1 MKGLILDEKEIVL
14 QYERLKNVNKVAELF
29 NISVSTV
36 QRRLKKNG
44 IIFTSKYHTLNE
56 VEVLERYSLLKN
68 IHKVAEYFN
77 MSISPIKKIL
87 KINGIDLTNR
97 RYDVNHN
104 FFDEID
110 SESKAYWLG
119 FLFADGYI
127 RERKTG
133 NSLELKLSYKDKEH
147 IELFKNTINSNHKII
162 DGYNQ
167 VKYKGGISSARMLHL
182 AIYSSKLVD
191 SIRKQ
196 GIHSRKTFTITKPNI
211 DENLISHFIRGFF
224 DGDGSFV
231 FVEKKRNTSSF
242 ACASDS
248 FRNFLI
254 ETLSN
259 NGINVKY
266 YGGIKLEII
275 NKFDNLN
282 FYNYIYKNATIFLN
296 RKKQKYEEFR
306 KYYGYDN

>member
-1 MKGLILDEKEIVL
+1 MKKLVLNEKELVV
-14 QYERLKNVNKVAELF
+14 QYEELKDVKKVADIF
-29 NISVSTV
+29 NISVSTA

-44 IIFTSKYHTLNE
+44 IIFTSKYHTLNSI
-56 VEVLERYSLLKN
+56 EVLEKYSSLKS

-77 MSISPIKKIL
+77 VSISPIIKVL
-87 KINGIDLTNR
+87 KINGINLTNR

-147 IELFKNTINSNHKII
+147 IELFKNTINSNHKIT

-182 AIYSSKLVD
+182 AIYSSKLVN
-191 SIRKQ
+191 SIKKK
-196 GIHSRKTFTITKPNI
+196 GIHSRKTFTITKPDI
-211 DENLISHFIRGFF
+211 DKSLISHFIRGYF
-224 DGDGSFV
+224 DGDGSFSFNV
-231 FVEKKRNTSSF
+231 KTHANKTNF
-242 ACASDS
+242 ACASKE
-248 FRNFLI
+248 FREFLI
-254 ETLSN
+254 SELSRN
-259 NGINVKY
+259 DINLKC
-266 YGGIKLEII
+266 YGGIILYIQ
-275 NKFDNLN
+275 NKVDNLK
-282 FYNYIYKNATIFLN
+282 FYNYLYENATIYLE
-296 RKKQKYEEFR
+296 RKKEKYEEFR
-306 KYYGYDN
+306 GYYW

>member
-1 MKGLILDEKEIVL
+1 MKKLVLNEKELIL
-14 QYERLKNVNKVAELF
+14 QYEKLKDVKKVADIF
-29 NISVSTV
+29 NISVTTTR
-36 QRRLKKNG
+36 QRLKKNG
-44 IIFTSKYHTLNE
+44 IIFTSKYHTLNSI
-56 VEVLERYSLLKN
+56 EVLEKYSSLKN

-77 MSISPIKKIL
+77 VSISPIIKVL
-87 KINGIDLTNR
+87 KTNGIDLTNR
-97 RYDVNHN
+97 RYNVNHN

-127 RERKTG
+127 RERKSG
-133 NSLELKLSYKDKEH
+133 NSLELKLSYNDKEH
-147 IELFKNTINSNHKII
+147 IELFKDTINSDHKII

-167 VKYKGGISSARMLHL
+167 VKYKGGISRARMLHL
-182 AIYSSKLVD
+182 AIYSSKLVN
-191 SIRKQ
+191 SIKKK
-196 GIHSRKTFTITKPNI
+196 GIHSRKTFTITKPDI
-211 DENLISHFIRGFF
+211 DENLISHFVRGYF
-224 DGDGSFV
+224 DGDGSFI
-231 FVEKKRNTSSF
+231 FFEKKRNTSSF

-259 NGINVKY
+259 NGINIKY
-266 YGGIKLEII
+266 YGGIKLEIT